1 MLTEL
6 HPEIRNLLAEAAEW
20 RLLELLFQCPSPD
33 WRRCITRL
41 AEEVRDPLLREAAN
55 LAAEQGHEAVFH
67 SLLGPG
73 GPAPGREVSYHTAI
87 PLGYLM
93 AEISAYYQAFAF
105 EPVGVEPPDHVS
117 VEAGFLGYLKLKQAC
132 ARACGEEEPVMIA
145 AEAGERFRCEHLA
158 FIAEPLSTALDQSG
172 ERYLEL
178 AGQAL
183 LRRAGPRGK
192 QMFEILDNEAMNLD
206 EELFECGAS

>member
-1 MLTEL
+1 
-6 HPEIRNLLAEAAEW
+6 
-20 RLLELLFQCPSPD
+20 
-33 WRRCITRL
+33 
-41 AEEVRDPLLREAAN
+41 
-55 LAAEQGHEAVFH
+55 
-67 SLLGPG
+67 
-73 GPAPGREVSYHTAI
+73 
-87 PLGYLM
+87 
-93 AEISAYYQAFAF
+93 
-105 EPVGVEPPDHVS
+105 
-117 VEAGFLGYLKLKQAC
+117 
-132 ARACGEEEPVMIA
+132 MIA